1 MSLVTWLVSA
11 GYVAGFLAMTA
22 AVSRRSGQKLWL
34 FDAGQ
39 AGAAWGF
46 RIAFA
51 ILVLWP
57 VVTRAE
63 GAPIWIVPSVFAAAF
78 ALYAQ
83 AYMGRSWRIGT
94 KEGAI
99 GEIVTGGP
107 FRFSRNPVFVGQ
119 IALSWFLTPLVG
131 LPMAVA
137 AVIMTASAVMQVRSE
152 EVVLGQNADWRRY
165 AENVPRWIGRV

>member
-1 MSLVTWLVSA
+1 MSILAWLVSA
-11 GYVAGFLAMTA
+11 GYVAGFLALTA
-22 AVSRRSGQKLWL
+22 ALARRGGQKLWL

-57 VVTRAE
+57 VVTRAG
-63 GAPIWIVPSVFAAAF
+63 GAPIWIVPAAVSAAF

-107 FRFSRNPVFVGQ
+107 FRLSRNPVFVGQ

-165 AENVPRWIGRV
+165 AETTPRWIWRI